1 MGRGC
6 TSPKTGRGR
15 EGNGREM
22 QGRGG
27 TDQSLLDKLI
37 ETLNAFSTG
46 WEEIIKEDVQYAI
59 VMEDECNGLENGN
72 HMSDMDLKM
81 TEKVSISLS
90 WKVVS
95 VTLFSVFY
103 HMMSDIALLK
113 IIKYTNQDLILIG
126 NSVKFTQVQSVHRHK
141 MVAFLSTYFC

>member
-1 MGRGC
+1 M
-6 TSPKTGRGR
+6 P
-15 EGNGREM
+15 EM
-22 QGRGG
+22 RRVSGGGGWGTQGRGG
-27 TDQSLLDKLI
+27 TNQSLLYKLI
-37 ETLNAFSTG
+37 ETLNAFSDD